1 MSDILKT
8 AGVLILAIALM
19 ALLAGIGLA
28 FMYGIVW
35 IASWLYPLV
44 QILASLGTTLLL
56 LMLLP
61 SAIFKGSRNFCG
73 AGIVIVTY
81 IWGLSLWLWI
91 ILVLYEV
98 WGLLGLFVAAI
109 FPFAILLSGQGG
121 FIGSVLLSL
130 VVIGAV
136 RALGFW
142 IMSKGEPQEIEPS
155 AW

>member
-1 MSDILKT
+1 MPDTLKT
-8 AGVLILAIALM
+8 VGMLIVGIAFM
-19 ALLAGIGLA
+19 ALLSGIGLA
-28 FMYGIVW
+28 FTYGIVW
-35 IASWLYPLV
+35 VASWLYPLV
-44 QILASLGTTLLL
+44 QILASLGTTLLF

-61 SAIFKGSRNFCG
+61 SAIFKGSRIFCG

-98 WGLLGLFVAAI
+98 WGLLGVFVAAI
-109 FPFAILLSGQGG
+109 FPFAILLSGQWG
-121 FIGSVLLSL
+121 FIGIILLSL
-130 VVIGAV
+130 VLIGAV

-142 IMSKGEPQEIEPS
+142 IISKGESQVIEPS

>member
-1 MSDILKT
+1 MSESLKA
-8 AGVLILAIALM
+8 AGMLIGGIAFM

-28 FMYGIVW
+28 LMFGIVW
-35 IASWLYPLV
+35 IASWLYPIV
-44 QILASLGTTLLL
+44 QVLASLGTTLLF

-61 SAIFKGSRNFCG
+61 SAIFKRSRNFCG

-98 WGLLGLFVAAI
+98 WGLLGVFVAAI
-109 FPFAILLSGQGG
+109 FPFAVLLSGQWG

-130 VVIGAV
+130 VLIGAV

-142 IMSKGEPQEIEPS
+142 IISKGEPSAIET
-155 AW
+155 